1 MNTNLFHVYRNTSM
15 GRETYLHSLYFC
27 KMLNIGLTV
36 YIPETKH
43 FSLNLDKKTIR
54 IDLDESYLT
63 SPHSAVGRI
72 QGIAESNKVDVT
84 FFCPDPSTNS
94 HLPGLQQD
102 FSFMTCPRCI
112 SDLSSKIGLGFIG
125 AKVRQIVNTA
135 SFPVLITSP
144 VFKPWE
150 NVTVLFGGS
159 DSSINSLRLGIHLA
173 QRTGLPLNMLTHLEE
188 DLSFYQNAIDAG
200 GLTHEVKQSV
210 TCWHQFENGR
220 FEEHLY
226 AVPHNSL
233 VIVGAYG
240 HRKIKGLLFGS
251 KLEKIQATLTNSL
264 LIAGPRVRIPQGCQ
278 HAPAPEVDPGIV
290 GVVPSIARA
299 SLGGHA

>member
-1 MNTNLFHVYRNTSM
+1 M

-36 YIPETKH
+36 YIPETTH
-43 FSLNLDKKTIR
+43 FSMNLDNETIR

-63 SPHSAVGRI
+63 SPDSAVGRVR
-72 QGIAESNKVDVT
+72 GLAESNRIDIT
-84 FFCPDPSTNS
+84 IFCPDPSTNS
-94 HLPGLQQD
+94 QLYGLQQD
-102 FSFMTCPRCI
+102 FSYMTCPRSI

-125 AKVRQIVNTA
+125 AKVRQIVHTA

-159 DSSINSLRLGIHLA
+159 DSSINALRLGIHMA
-173 QRTGLPLNMLTHLEE
+173 KRTGLPLNMLTYLEE

-200 GLTHEVKQSV
+200 GLTQEVKQSV
-210 TCWHQFENGR
+210 ACWHQFENGR
-220 FEEHLY
+220 FKDHLY

-240 HRKIKGLLFGS
+240 HGKIKELLFGS
-251 KLEKIQATLTNSL
+251 KLEKIQATLTNNL
-264 LIAGPRVRIPQGCQ
+264 LIAGPRVRIPQGF
-278 HAPAPEVDPGIV
+278 HHVPAPEVEPGIV
-290 GVVPSIARA
+290 GVVPSIEPA